1 MRVSHCHTA
10 VELALL
16 LTLLVPVATRAEMP
30 GRGRAVAVGV
40 PPEAN
45 DYIEYQLRP
54 GEDPS
59 KVARMFHVTIEELL
73 ALNHISDPRR
83 LGVGALLRIP
93 DPRASMLAQL
103 RQEKDA
109 LEQQSAAG
117 QTQLNVQEQTIRDLE
132 SQATRL
138 RRANEAL
145 QHNEFLYK
153 LWQAAVLVSVAV
165 ALILGFSLVAVRA
178 RMHVQDKRLT
188 LANKQLELLRIAI
201 DKYRKLGGQFELRCQ
216 SLFHQVAPPGN
227 VQPKAQT
234 LRCAYEDDCTR
245 LDAIVAEAEREITK
259 VLGSVQPEAG
269 PKSAKAL
276 MMRLSTVRKSG

>member
-1 MRVSHCHTA
+1 MRVLQQSAA

-30 GRGRAVAVGV
+30 GRGRAAAVGV
-40 PPEAN
+40 PPGAN

-109 LEQQSAAG
+109 LEQQAATG
-117 QTQLNVQEQTIRDLE
+117 QTRLNAQQQTIDDLE

-138 RRANEAL
+138 RRANKAL
-145 QHNEFLYK
+145 QHNELLYK
-153 LWQAAVLVSVAV
+153 LWQAAVLVGVAM
-165 ALILGFSLVAVRA
+165 ALILGLSLVAVRA

-188 LANKQLELLRIAI
+188 LANKQLEVLRIAI
-201 DKYRKLGGQFELRCQ
+201 DKYRKLGGQFELRYQ
-216 SLFHQVAPPGN
+216 SLFHHVAPPGN
-227 VQPKAQT
+227 VPPKAQT
-234 LRCAYEDDCTR
+234 LRRVYEDDCTR
-245 LDAIVAEAEREITK
+245 LDAIVAEAEREITNT
-259 VLGSVQPEAG
+259 LGSLQPEAG

-276 MMRLSTVRKSG
+276 MLRLSTVRKNG